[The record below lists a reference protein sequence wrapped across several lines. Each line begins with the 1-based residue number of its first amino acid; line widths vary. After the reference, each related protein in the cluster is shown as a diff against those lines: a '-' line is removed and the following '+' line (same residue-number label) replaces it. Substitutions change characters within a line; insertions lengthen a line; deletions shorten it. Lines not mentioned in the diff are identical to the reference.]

1 MSPAPHGAYAP
12 PFSGGAYFREN
23 VESYRAK
30 SAIAGRGASLP
41 CRGGPPPDSV
51 FLFVQMLC
59 QECLVGSAP
68 PAPAVPLEAAGVV
81 LNVLAQRPLK
91 PVPSAARWVAVVP
104 LALPAVQQQLAA
116 VQPCDLMCQGQSQP
130 HAAGDIVQGHGAH
143 MPAKQHFLPVGRK
156 CRSRY
161 PSP

>member
-1 MSPAPHGAYAP
+1 MATRTFFLRIRSLSIVYVSRARMGAYAP

-59 QECLVGSAP
+59 QECLVGQC
-68 PAPAVPLEAAGVV
+68 VRQLQQYPLEAAGIYFWRR
-81 LNVLAQRPLK
+81 LLER
-91 PVPSAARWVAVVP
+91 
-104 LALPAVQQQLAA
+104 
-116 VQPCDLMCQGQSQP
+116 G
-130 HAAGDIVQGHGAH
+130 G
-143 MPAKQHFLPVGRK
+143 
-156 CRSRY
+156 SRRT
-161 PSP
+161 SWTG